1 MTAAVWVL
9 CAILLGITFLLYQG
23 IKRLDIIVATNAE
36 LATEVADLNTS
47 LDVIS
52 TGIGNLNSTL
62 AVAAQRILDLEA
74 AGIAPEIAGSLR
86 TAVDRAQEIAAALIP
101 AVDPG
106 QTTPPA
112 ESLPV
117 PPEDAPPVVEVPSPA
132 TPDASP
138 EPAVALEDVAPIAI
152 DTGAAPVPTGSTES
166 STYGA
171 DGSQ

>member
-9 CAILLGITFLLYQG
+9 CAILLGITFLLYQA

-36 LATEVADLNTS
+36 LTAEVADLNSS

-52 TGIGNLNSTL
+52 GGIGSLKSTL
-62 AVAAQRILDLEA
+62 AVALQRVLDLEA

-86 TAVDRAQEIAAALIP
+86 AAVDRAQEIASALVP

-106 QTTPPA
+106 QPTPAPEEIPA
-112 ESLPV
+112 
-117 PPEDAPPVVEVPSPA
+117 PPEDAPPVAEVPSPA
-132 TPDASP
+132 TPDVDP
-138 EPAVALEDVAPIAI
+138 EPVLEDVAPIAV
-152 DTGAAPVPTGSTES
+152 DTGDAATPTGSTET